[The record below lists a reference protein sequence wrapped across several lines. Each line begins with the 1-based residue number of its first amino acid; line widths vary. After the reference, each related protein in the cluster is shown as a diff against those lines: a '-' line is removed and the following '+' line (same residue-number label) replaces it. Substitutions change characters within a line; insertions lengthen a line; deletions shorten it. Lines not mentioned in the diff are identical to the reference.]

1 MPRIVLYLLPLV
13 LTIYAL
19 VDVARTED
27 ERVGGI
33 PRLVWFIVVALVQPA
48 IGAIVWLVV
57 TKAMPRIQAERDS
70 RDRSGSPAGASLGA
84 LVGFQ
89 RRHEDEAPAQLAP
102 DDDPEFLFRLKA
114 EELRRRRAAQDAA
127 KKEQAR
133 RDLLRPR
140 GQAGTDDAAAGP
152 THQDPAAS
160 GGHNEA
166 GAPDDQDGQGG
177 ADKS

>member
-1 MPRIVLYLLPLV
+1 MPRIVLYLFPLI

-57 TKAMPRIQAERDS
+57 TKAMPRIQAEHDS
-70 RDRSGSPAGASLGA
+70 RSRGGSPASASLGA

-89 RRHEDEAPAQLAP
+89 RRHEDEPPAQLPP

-140 GQAGTDDAAAGP
+140 EQSRRDDAADQP
-152 THQDPAAS
+152 TDQDTAPGGS
-160 GGHNEA
+160 GQNPTSPE
-166 GAPDDQDGQGG
+166 DQDGSFPR
-177 ADKS
+177 DKN